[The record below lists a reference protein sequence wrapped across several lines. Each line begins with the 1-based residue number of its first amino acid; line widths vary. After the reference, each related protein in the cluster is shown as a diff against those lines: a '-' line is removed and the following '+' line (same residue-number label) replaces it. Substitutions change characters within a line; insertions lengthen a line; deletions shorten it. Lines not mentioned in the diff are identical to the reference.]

1 MNTTSAKSLKP
12 EEFKVNELSSVNEF
26 LKSCTATATE
36 VAVALNI
43 YRPNVCRW
51 KRRLEKKGQLAVIK
65 KVKCPIT
72 KHWAALLT
80 TDPDNF
86 PIQSQLKL
94 FSYE

>member
-1 MNTTSAKSLKP
+1 MINPSSNSLRSKHS
-12 EEFKVNELSSVNEF
+12 KDNELNAVKEF
-26 LKSCTATATE
+26 LSNCKATATE

-51 KRRLEKKGQLAVIK
+51 KRRLEKQGHLAVIK

-72 KHWAALLT
+72 KHSAALLT
-80 TDPDNF
+80 TNPDYF